1 MEDKTHKISTNKN
14 QKKLY
19 LDKLYSAA
27 GESRREEVNEV
38 LRIGK
43 LSWKLR
49 DDDNILLGKL
59 ENQLLIFL
67 NQGCEILINEGRME
81 SKEDLI
87 LEDWEIIYN
96 GLLDLENSPVSIKK
110 KKMEVKNKL
119 KPDFKPR
126 QLTGQ
131 PSSPGIVSGLARI
144 INSFDDFYK
153 LKSGEILVCDAIQP
167 QMTFLVS
174 LASGIVERR
183 GGMLVH
189 SSIIAREMGIPAV
202 NGISKATEL
211 INDGDLVTVNGYLG
225 LVVIGEPEFE
235 LERRS

>member
-1 MEDKTHKISTNKN
+1 
-14 QKKLY
+14 
-19 LDKLYSAA
+19 
-27 GESRREEVNEV
+27 V

-67 NQGCEILINEGRME
+67 NQGCEILISENRME
-81 SKEDLI
+81 SKENLI
-87 LEDWEIIYN
+87 LEDWKKIYD
-96 GLLDLENSPVSIKK
+96 GLLDSEKTPISIKK
-110 KKMEVKNKL
+110 KKIEFDAIS

-126 QLTGQ
+126 QLIVQ

-144 INSFDDFYK
+144 INSFEDFYK
-153 LKSGEILVCDAIQP
+153 FKSGEILVCDAIQP

-189 SSIIAREMGIPAV
+189 SSIIAREMGIPSV
-202 NGISKATEL
+202 NGINKATQL

-225 LVVIGEPEFE
+225 LVVIGSPEFE
-235 LERRS
+235 LERHS